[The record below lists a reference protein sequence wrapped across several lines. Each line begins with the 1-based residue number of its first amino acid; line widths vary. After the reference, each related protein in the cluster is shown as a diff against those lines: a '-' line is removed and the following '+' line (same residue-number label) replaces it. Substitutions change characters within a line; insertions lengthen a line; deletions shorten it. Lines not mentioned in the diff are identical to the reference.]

1 MLLAGHA
8 GGLSPASTSYSVC
21 DGKVVMG
28 WGRPGHNGFTDF
40 AGGAAHAAS
49 AALAFSAIAW
59 NDAGSWIAR
68 SDSTLRS
75 TVMPDLARPSINRL

>member
-21 DGKVVMG
+21 DRKAAT
-28 WGRPGHNGFTDF
+28 GRAGPAATAFQDF
-40 AGGAAHAAS
+40 AGGAAYAAS